1 MSSPTKENEN
11 MAERVQKLIAKSGL
25 CSRRKAEELI
35 TAGRVTVDGEVANL
49 GDKAEET
56 QEICID
62 GKQISF
68 TEKLT
73 YILLNKPRGY
83 VCTLSDEHVE
93 HLVTE
98 LVDCGV
104 RIYPVGRLDKESE
117 GLLLLTN
124 DGDFAQA
131 VMHPKGQVDKVYQ
144 VTVSGWLDGCSRR
157 LAAVQDLDGESIVP
171 AQVRELGRKGD
182 SAKLEVTIHQ
192 GKNRQI
198 RRMCEAVGL
207 SVLQLKRVQE
217 HSLKLGDLPVGQW
230 RYLTGEEIE
239 ALKGSGTK

>member
-73 YILLNKPRGY
+73 YILLKKPRGY
-83 VCTLSDEHVE
+83 FCTLSD
-93 HLVTE
+93 
-98 LVDCGV
+98 
-104 RIYPVGRLDKESE
+104 
-117 GLLLLTN
+117 
-124 DGDFAQA
+124 
-131 VMHPKGQVDKVYQ
+131 
-144 VTVSGWLDGCSRR
+144 
-157 LAAVQDLDGESIVP
+157 
-171 AQVRELGRKGD
+171 
-182 SAKLEVTIHQ
+182 
-192 GKNRQI
+192 
-198 RRMCEAVGL
+198 
-207 SVLQLKRVQE
+207 
-217 HSLKLGDLPVGQW
+217 
-230 RYLTGEEIE
+230 
-239 ALKGSGTK
+239 